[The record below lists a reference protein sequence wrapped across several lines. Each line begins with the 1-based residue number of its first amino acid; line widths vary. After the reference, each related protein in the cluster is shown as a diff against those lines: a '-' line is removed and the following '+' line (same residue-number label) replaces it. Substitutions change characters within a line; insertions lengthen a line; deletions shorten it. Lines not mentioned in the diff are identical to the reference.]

1 MVSTDNRYFIDLFA
15 GCGGLSLGL
24 MRAGWQGLFAIEKSP
39 DAFLT
44 LRHNLINNNVEGTFN
59 WPEWLPCKEMTTS
72 DIIDNFSSEL
82 KALRGKVDLIAGG
95 PPCQGFSFA
104 GRRNPQ
110 DSRNRLTE
118 EYIKIVEMV
127 EPQFLLLENVKGF
140 NAAFKQSEA
149 KEEKVYAAV
158 VKKKLEDIGY
168 EVNHKMCDASDFGVP
183 QPRSRFIMI
192 AYRKSIKIETNPF
205 AVLENYLPEYRV
217 QKGLDAQKHVSVKE
231 AISDLEVKGKKNS
244 RR

>member
-127 EPQFLLLENVKGF
+127 
-140 NAAFKQSEA
+140 
-149 KEEKVYAAV
+149 
-158 VKKKLEDIGY
+158 
-168 EVNHKMCDASDFGVP
+168 
-183 QPRSRFIMI
+183 
-192 AYRKSIKIETNPF
+192 
-205 AVLENYLPEYRV
+205 
-217 QKGLDAQKHVSVKE
+217 
-231 AISDLEVKGKKNS
+231 
-244 RR
+244 